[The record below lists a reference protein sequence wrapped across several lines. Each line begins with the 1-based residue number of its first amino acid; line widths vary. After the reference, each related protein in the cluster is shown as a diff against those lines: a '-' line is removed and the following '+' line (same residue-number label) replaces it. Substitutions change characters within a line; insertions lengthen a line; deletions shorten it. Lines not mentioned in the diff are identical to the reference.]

1 MSKMKFLNLN
11 IIVLV
16 ASMVTLGCTS
26 NKVKEDMATATQT
39 KPNILLILAD
49 DMGYSD
55 LSCYGSEI
63 STPNIDN
70 IANQGIRFSQYY
82 NAARCCPTRAS
93 LLTGLYPHQAGIGG
107 MVNSN
112 KKVAEGPYQGYLS
125 KNSVT
130 IAEVLKEAGY
140 YTVMSGK
147 WHVGEERPHW
157 PTDRGFDNFY
167 GLVSGAAN
175 YFDITKTKKPGQV
188 RHFAID
194 STEYMPPKEDFYM
207 TNAITE
213 NAVEFIKKANTKD
226 QPFFMYLAY
235 TAPHWPLHALQE
247 DIDLFR
253 GKFMKGWD
261 QLREERFVRMKE
273 LGFVDKSWPISERN
287 EGVTAWETLSEEQK
301 DRMDLLM
308 SIYAAQIHRM
318 DQGIG
323 EIMKQLE
330 ASGEKDNTIVIFLSD
345 NGGSGEYDS
354 FGSDFWGNFWDG
366 EARPGSGD
374 SFHTYG
380 SSWANL
386 SNAPFRYYKK
396 DTYEGGI
403 ATPFIVS
410 WPSNIKKAGSIS
422 HQPGHIND
430 VMTTICEIAG
440 AEYPKEY
447 NGNVITPMQGKSFA
461 PILYGE
467 KIENTD
473 PIFWEHQGNRALREG
488 DWKLVSKKGKDW
500 ELYNLKED
508 RTELNNVFDTNE
520 ELANRMIKAFEVWS
534 EKVGVNEERVVIDD
548 SIKSKSSI

>member
-1 MSKMKFLNLN
+1 MNLKSHLIKIFLVGILSIMISCKSEPKHSETAN
-11 IIVLV
+11 IEI
-16 ASMVTLGCTS
+16 S
-26 NKVKEDMATATQT
+26 
-39 KPNILLILAD
+39 KPNIILILAD

-63 STPNIDN
+63 PTPNIDN
-70 IANQGIRFSQYY
+70 LANEGIRFSQFY

-93 LLTGLYPHQAGIGG
+93 LITGLYPHQAGMGG
-107 MVNSN
+107 MVNN
-112 KKVAEGPYQGYLS
+112 PKKVDEGPYQGYLS
-125 KNSVT
+125 KHSVT

-157 PTDRGFDNFY
+157 PTDRGFDNYY
-167 GLVSGAAN
+167 GLISGAAN
-175 YFDITKTKKPGQV
+175 YFDITKAKKEELK

-194 STEYMPPKEDFYM
+194 STEYLPPTEGFYM

-213 NAVEFIKKANTKD
+213 NAIEYIKKANSNS
-226 QPFFMYLAY
+226 QPFFMYLSY

-247 DIDLFR
+247 DIDIFK

-261 QLREERFVRMKE
+261 ELREERFVRMKE
-273 LGFVDKSWPISERN
+273 LGFVNENWPISERN
-287 EGVTAWETLSEEQK
+287 EGVMAWNELNDKQK
-301 DRMDLLM
+301 ERMDLLM

-318 DQGIG
+318 DEGIG

-330 ASGEKDNTIVIFLSD
+330 AFGAKNNTIVMFLSD
-345 NGGSGEYDS
+345 NGGSSEYDP

-366 EARPGSGD
+366 DARPGSGD
-374 SFHTYG
+374 SYHSYG

-386 SNAPFRYYKK
+386 SNTPFRYYKK

-410 WPSNIKKAGSIS
+410 WPEKISKKGSVS
-422 HQPGHIND
+422 HQPGHIID
-430 VMTTICEIAG
+430 IMATICDIVG
-440 AEYPKEY
+440 ADYPDTY
-447 NGNVITPMQGKSFA
+447 NGNTITSMPGKSLK
-461 PILYGE
+461 PIFNGLE
-467 KIENTD
+467 IETQEA
-473 PIFWEHQGNRALREG
+473 IFWEHQGNRAVRDG

-508 RTELNNVFDTNE
+508 RTETKNVINTNNDLALELMKKYDAWTN
-520 ELANRMIKAFEVWS
+520 
-534 EKVGVNEERVVIDD
+534 KVGVEVERSFKDD
-548 SIKSKSSI
+548 